1 MEPSAFPINRLAWQ
15 IPSNPLAIKSNTIS
29 SEFVFS
35 TNEIDQMIETPL
47 NVIKSLVDCHMM

>member
-1 MEPSAFPINRLAWQ
+1 MDTSAFPINRLAWQ
-15 IPSNPLAIKSNTIS
+15 IPSKPLAIKPNTIS

-47 NVIKSLVDCHMM
+47 NVIKSLVDCRMM